1 LARWRWRAP
10 GLSPACCSSG
20 GYIANQAQSDS
31 ALLAIK
37 ACYLYIPALL
47 ILASMLWMG
56 RFYRLDDQYEQIRAD
71 LDAGRGA
78 VASPVAGESPAM

>member
-1 LARWRWRAP
+1 MAGAGAITGVL
-10 GLSPACCSSG
+10 LSSG
-20 GYIANQAQSDS
+20 GYIANQTQSDS

-78 VASPVAGESPAM
+78 SPARPDRRRESHAM